1 MSKIT
6 EAGTHLRPVQKV
18 MGIEQEKSNALL
30 PQTWVVR
37 GYTNVSCVCVD
48 PFTSFSSTADTI
60 SGQVS
65 FIFVCVYSIQVGKCI
80 YKCIRILYVHPA
92 AHIRN
97 EIEFY
102 FSFCTFC
109 FFQLNTGSVRLMLID
124 SVTI

>member
-65 FIFVCVYSIQVGKCI
+65 FIFVCVYTQYKLANVYTNASVYCMYTQQHI
-80 YKCIRILYVHPA
+80 YEMKL
-92 AHIRN
+92 
-97 EIEFY
+97 
-102 FSFCTFC
+102 SFIS
-109 FFQLNTGSVRLMLID
+109 LSVLFV
-124 SVTI
+124 SFN